1 MPDHGERR
9 SDRFTDLGWFLEIHG
24 VNEVR
29 ILNWL
34 PSGSRF
40 VAEARYGM
48 YLAQSDGFLGSP
60 EDAIKQAVLRVR
72 VLAGHQEELAERP
85 EEFYGPKSGLPNE
98 PQCLL
103 CRRKEREEAQRPH
116 IGAAV

>member
-24 VNEVR
+24 VSEVK
-29 ILNWL
+29 LL
-34 PSGSRF
+34 THSGPHF

-48 YLAQSDGFLGSP
+48 YLAQSQGFSGSP

-72 VLAGHQEELAERP
+72 VLAGHPEELAERP
-85 EEFYGPKSGLPNE
+85 EEFYGPKSGLPKE

-103 CRRKEREEAQRPH
+103 CLRKEQEEAQRPH
-116 IGAAV
+116 IGAAVG

>member
-9 SDRFTDLGWFLEIHG
+9 SDRFTDLGWFLEIHV

-29 ILNWL
+29 ISWL
-34 PSGSRF
+34 PLGSRF
-40 VAEARYGM
+40 FAEARCGM
-48 YLAQSDGFLGSP
+48 YLAQSEGFSGSP
-60 EDAIKQAVLRVR
+60 ENAIKQAVLRVR
-72 VLAGHQEELAERP
+72 VMAGHQEELAERP
-85 EEFYGPKSGLPNE
+85 EEFYGPKSGLPKE

-103 CRRKEREEAQRPH
+103 CLRKEREEAQRPH